1 VTTERRTTRPDPAL
15 LRLAGILVLGAMA
28 PLLDST
34 VVNVA
39 IRTLGRELAV
49 SVSTVQWVS
58 TGYLLALAMAVP
70 ITGWTV
76 ERYGA
81 KRMWLTAL
89 VLFLIG
95 SVLSG
100 LAWDIGSLIVF
111 RVVQGIGGGLMLP
124 ILQTLLMRAAGGR
137 PIGRLMAVI
146 TLPAL
151 VGPILGPVVGGLIL
165 GHLSWRWIFYIN
177 VPICV
182 AAIVLAWRSLAAD
195 QPRRGHRLDVLGLLL
210 LSPALAALI
219 YGLSQVGD
227 HNGFGHPQVLVP
239 LLAGVLLLAGFLWHA
254 LHTDTPLIDLRL
266 FRTRAFAASSTLLFL
281 SGLAMFGSML
291 LLPLYY
297 QQVRGASVVAAGL
310 LLAPQGVGSLLARA
324 AGGLTD
330 RIGPRPVILAGIVLT
345 ALGTVPFAMADQHT
359 NGLLLA
365 AAQVVR
371 GVGLSAATM
380 AVMIGAF
387 NGLAREQIPHASSA
401 TRIMQQVGGSFGT
414 AVLAVIL
421 QTQLADH
428 PGPAGQAIAFGHTFT
443 LALAFTVLAVVPAL
457 LLPRLRRVAPAPE
470 EATSAS
476 ASGG

>member
-1 VTTERRTTRPDPAL
+1 MTTERRTERLDPAL

-89 VLFLIG
+89 VLFLVG

-137 PIGRLMAVI
+137 PIGKLMAVI

-177 VPICV
+177 VPICL

-195 QPRRGHRLDVLGLLL
+195 PPRRGHRLDVVGLLL

-227 HNGFGHPQVLVP
+227 QGGFDHPQVLVP
-239 LLAGVLLLAGFLWHA
+239 LLAGVLLLGGFLWHA
-254 LHTDTPLIDLRL
+254 LHTDAPLIDLRL

-297 QQVRGASVVAAGL
+297 QQVRGASVVAAGV

-387 NGLAREQIPHASSA
+387 NGLPREQIPHASST

-428 PGPAGQAIAFGHTFT
+428 PGPAGQALAFGHTFT
-443 LALAFTVLAVVPAL
+443 LALAFTALAVVPAL
-457 LLPRLRRVAPAPE
+457 LLPRFRRPVEPE
-470 EATSAS
+470 VVTSAS